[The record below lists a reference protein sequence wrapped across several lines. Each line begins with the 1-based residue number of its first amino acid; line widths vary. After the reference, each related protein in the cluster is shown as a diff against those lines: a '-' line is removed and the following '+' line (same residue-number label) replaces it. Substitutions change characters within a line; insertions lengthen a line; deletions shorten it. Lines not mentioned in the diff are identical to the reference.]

1 MGAAASGPER
11 ACARVDLAA
20 RIGFNGEKQK
30 KETLMKAIAL
40 VLAALFSMS
49 ATTVLAQ
56 DKGDKAAGKAKSEKA
71 RKYKCKDCEKKGK
84 KCDCDHMK
92 DDSEKG
98 EKEEA
103 GEKKE

>member
-1 MGAAASGPER
+1 
-11 ACARVDLAA
+11 
-20 RIGFNGEKQK
+20 
-30 KETLMKAIAL
+30 MKAIAL

-56 DKGDKAAGKAKSEKA
+56 DKAAGKPKSEKA